1 MSWYIYLN
9 REQLYQ
15 RTYRSHNLWL
25 NWYDKKIRLP
35 KIVPFHIAVFKRIAK
50 SYSGVSSPMQT
61 TTSIRLQISH
71 IVSNHSISLFRLVS
85 PLCSGVSLYC
95 LHSVDTVTSPKHPQ
109 INLSRLRST
118 TDSKV
123 SSLRTNTATLLDL

>member
-61 TTSIRLQISH
+61 TTSI
-71 IVSNHSISLFRLVS
+71 
-85 PLCSGVSLYC
+85 
-95 LHSVDTVTSPKHPQ
+95 
-109 INLSRLRST
+109 ST
-118 TDSKV
+118 TDLSH
-123 SSLRTNTATLLDL
+123 SF

>member
-9 REQLYQ
+9 REQLYM

-50 SYSGVSSPMQT
+50 SYSGVSPLMQT
-61 TTSIRLQISH
+61 TTSINQH
-71 IVSNHSISLFRLVS
+71 YISLS
-85 PLCSGVSLYC
+85 
-95 LHSVDTVTSPKHPQ
+95 
-109 INLSRLRST
+109 
-118 TDSKV
+118 
-123 SSLRTNTATLLDL
+123 